1 MSTDEKRYLL
11 VSKGLYWRPDS
22 RGYTGIRDEAGRYSH
37 DIALNHE
44 RYGGTYYREDV
55 APEVL
60 PATCPNIKLE
70 YYITKSENLKRK
82 VNFAKSCLEAISKF
96 DDGTE
101 NIGKSKT
108 CGVLN
113 IVAETYLK
121 ALDHV

>member
-1 MSTDEKRYLL
+1 MSTDDDRYLL

-44 RYGGTYYREDV
+44 RYGGTYYHEDV

-60 PATCPNIKLE
+60 PATYSDIKLE
-70 YYITKSENLKRK
+70 YYMTKSENLERK
-82 VNFAKSCLEAISKF
+82 VEVAKSFLEVISKF

-101 NIGKSKT
+101 NIGKSRT
-108 CGVLN
+108 CGVIN
-113 IVAETYLK
+113 IIAETYLK